1 MHTSIISSVLANAD
15 GGTDNPVEREKAPC
29 SIDSF
34 ANFFIFSNSST
45 VALRFSTDPEAICNA
60 A

>member
-1 MHTSIISSVLANAD
+1 MLANAD

-34 ANFFIFSNSST
+34 ANFFIFSNSPT